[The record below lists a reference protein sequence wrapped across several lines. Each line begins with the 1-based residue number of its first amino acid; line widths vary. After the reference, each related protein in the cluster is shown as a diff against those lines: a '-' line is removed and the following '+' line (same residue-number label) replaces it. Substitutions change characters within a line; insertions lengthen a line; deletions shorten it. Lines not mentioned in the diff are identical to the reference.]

1 MNQAE
6 SKDLYLRWEELRSLF
21 TVSTYSKGVRLAL
34 EAQRQAQS
42 WSVEEAGNFCT
53 EAERESSSLSSSVWL
68 RISPLPSLNLSSY
81 EMISEDLS
89 NAEWR

>member
-42 WSVEEAGNFCT
+42 WSVEESWELLYRGR
-53 EAERESSSLSSSVWL
+53 EREF
-68 RISPLPSLNLSSY
+68 
-81 EMISEDLS
+81 
-89 NAEWR
+89 